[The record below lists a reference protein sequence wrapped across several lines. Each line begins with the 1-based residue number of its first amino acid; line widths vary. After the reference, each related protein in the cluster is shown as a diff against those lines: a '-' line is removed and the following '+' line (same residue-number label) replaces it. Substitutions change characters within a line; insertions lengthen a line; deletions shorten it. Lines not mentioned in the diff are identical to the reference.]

1 MKEELNL
8 KEMGKNRWVIPEDG
22 SEPYMIVQKKK
33 YTRSEM
39 IQRLQECGVRKTLAI
54 ETVDEGRYEEMLYEV
69 YHYLV
74 EDPIGEFEKACIAH
88 YGEGGPWML

>member
-39 IQRLQECGVRKTLAI
+39 IQMLRDGGVREKLAV
-54 ETVDEGRYEEMLYEV
+54 ETVDEGRFEEMVYEV
-69 YHYLV
+69 HHYLV
-74 EDPIGEFEKACIAH
+74 EDPIGEFDKYCIEH
-88 YGEGGPWML
+88 YGEGGPLML